1 MEFFISRLPL
11 QIKIIFSWS
20 FFSLSLSRQ
29 SISFTS
35 KTFTH
40 FIVVSHLHVI
50 CLRKKSNSIYREQY
64 PIDEAAIDFSRC
76 SKSINL
82 KNNSLCL
89 FNIWEKVLIKHFF
102 SSPRHVIDNQGS
114 LEICIRCHWG
124 EDVLKRQQ
132 RCFSLGICKHIQSRS
147 IARSFAF
154 LFLFH
159 FLLIKRLC
167 LKCHVTLTFIW
178 AEKSFGCA
186 QALHKTDM
194 ECSSKNARPKGKI
207 FKVWKEWASKERVS
221 ERMKSM

>member
-1 MEFFISRLPL
+1 MLYAYE
-11 QIKIIFSWS
+11 
-20 FFSLSLSRQ
+20 
-29 SISFTS
+29 
-35 KTFTH
+35 
-40 FIVVSHLHVI
+40 
-50 CLRKKSNSIYREQY
+50 KKSNSIYREQY

-207 FKVWKEWASKERVS
+207 FRVWKEWASKERVS